1 MFSKSVVTLA
11 ALSFAC
17 GLPAQSQK
25 KLTARE
31 LFYTPIPAAAP
42 APAATPATPAPAK
55 SQKAKDPVAKVKA
68 TPNPETTAARAPRPV
83 TVPLTNAAYNPL
95 ALRYSLLK
103 VTGNSD
109 AEVDPT
115 SVFRSGDRI
124 RLSVRANSPGY
135 LYIVN
140 QGSSKRWNVMFPSPD
155 IDHGNNRIEANHD
168 YLIPS
173 TDRFYF
179 DENPGAERLVIVL
192 TRQPEADL
200 EKLIYSL
207 DSGSAGKAEKSM
219 MLAQNHAPAPVQDS
233 IIEKL
238 RGKMLSRDLVFE
250 KVDDKTPGE
259 TKEKAM
265 YVATQNQ
272 SADARLVVDLA
283 LKHQ

>member
-42 APAATPATPAPAK
+42 APAVTTAPAPVK
-55 SQKAKDPVAKVKA
+55 PRKPKEPVAKAK
-68 TPNPETTAARAPRPV
+68 TTQNLDTAAAKAPH
-83 TVPLTNAAYNPL
+83 VPMTNAAYNPL
-95 ALRYSLLK
+95 ALRYSLVK
-103 VTGNSD
+103 VTGNVD

-115 SVFRSGDRI
+115 SVFHSGDRI

-155 IDHGNNRIEANHD
+155 IDHGNNRVEANRD

-207 DSGSAGKAEKSM
+207 GASSADKPEKSM
-219 MLAQNHAPAPVQDS
+219 ILAQNHVPIPVQDS
-233 IIEKL
+233 VIENL

-250 KVDDKTPGE
+250 KVDDTTPGE
-259 TKEKAM
+259 KKEKAM
-265 YVATQNQ
+265 YVATQNH
-272 SADARLVVDLA
+272 SGDARLVVDLA